1 MIHKRI
7 FNGRKQLVSLV
18 EVKILSLELKVIIAG
33 RMYQYTQRH
42 IKILLTESD

>member
-18 EVKILSLELKVIIAG
+18 EVKILSLELKAIIAG
-33 RMYQYTQRH
+33 QMYRYTQRH